1 MCFEATLR
9 DGAGGSNWRD
19 ELNLTGF
26 LTDFADQA
34 VVLPL
39 AGAVLLALAALGWRR
54 GALAWGGSVAGVL
67 AAVLLL
73 KLVVMACG
81 GKWGLVGLAS
91 PSGHTA
97 GAAVVFGGLLALMLP
112 RSSVWVAAGAGG
124 AFALAIGLTR
134 LALQVHTVAD
144 VVVGASVGVAGAV
157 AMRLLAGPRP
167 PRVAP
172 RWVVLVAAVI
182 MVAFHGQRLPA
193 EGKIRWLAL
202 EVWPL
207 NECR

>member
-1 MCFEATLR
+1 M
-9 DGAGGSNWRD
+9 D
-19 ELNLTGF
+19 F

-39 AGAVLLALAALGWRR
+39 AGAMLLVLAALGWRR

-67 AAVLLL
+67 AAMLLL
-73 KLVVMACG
+73 KLVVVACG
-81 GKWGLVGLAS
+81 ARWGLAGLTS

-97 GAAVVFGGLLALMLP
+97 GAAVVFGGLLALLLP

-144 VVVGASVGVAGAV
+144 VVVGAAVGVAGAV

-167 PRVAP
+167 AAVGP
-172 RWVVLVAAVI
+172 RWVLLAAALVV
-182 MVAFHGQRLPA
+182 VVFHGQRLPA
-193 EGKIRWLAL
+193 EGEIRWLAL
-202 EVWPL
+202 GIWPL
-207 NECR
+207 DECR